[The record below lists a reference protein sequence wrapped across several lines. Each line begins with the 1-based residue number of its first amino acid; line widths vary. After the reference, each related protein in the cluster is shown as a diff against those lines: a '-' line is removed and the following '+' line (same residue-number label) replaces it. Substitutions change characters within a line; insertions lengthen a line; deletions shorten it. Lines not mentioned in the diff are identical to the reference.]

1 MDNEHDTPLIL
12 KEEYSNKVAN
22 GILAYLNVGKK
33 ETTTEEIKEETTE
46 TVIETHS
53 KIDVK

>member
-12 KEEYSNKVAN
+12 TEEYSNKVAN